1 MMLTVVRVYER
12 GRKLSEAELRADTRC
27 RRDLRTQTGAAVR
40 VATLDAYVTMQGVTD
55 GSARLLSAMSCRSG
69 SAQKIP

>member
-27 RRDLRTQTGAAVR
+27 RPDLRTQTVHS
-40 VATLDAYVTMQGVTD
+40 
-55 GSARLLSAMSCRSG
+55 SASGNARCVSDYARSY
-69 SAQKIP
+69 